1 MLQPQPVDQKGSDQ
15 VFKTFFMDKFEHNFC
30 NKDVSVVTNSSINT
44 KDTER
49 LKRHTCPPGTVPQL
63 QTVLVES

>member
-1 MLQPQPVDQKGSDQ
+1 
-15 VFKTFFMDKFEHNFC
+15 MDKFEHNFC

-49 LKRHTCPPGTVPQL
+49 LERHTCPPGTVPQL